1 MIFLLNKTS
10 SQNKERHTMLKQT
23 FTLHTHNN
31 ELHFDGR
38 YPAREMIQKA
48 QDLGFTT
55 IGVTNH
61 MIMHK
66 NLTSFTQIQPMFF
79 DDFKKAENT
88 YQKHIEILQN
98 LKSEFKINIKI
109 GFEVDFFQ
117 QKEWRNYFEKMITR
131 LPVDYLISGNHF
143 LKNKDESFL
152 CNIFHLKLLNP
163 KPDAETLHELTIHHF
178 ENIIAAI
185 KSGYFSFIAHLD
197 YCTIFGL
204 GEDKRYD
211 EYKYRILEALKETH
225 TPFEINTSGYDRIN
239 RPHPDIWMIKEM
251 AKDGGLVPVLI
262 SDDSHFIEHIG
273 RHFEQ
278 AEQLLQELNYTNRF
292 TLEMLKRP
300 L

>member
-1 MIFLLNKTS
+1 MF
-10 SQNKERHTMLKQT
+10 KQP

-38 YPAREMIQKA
+38 YSAREMIKTA
-48 QDLGFTT
+48 QDLGFST

-61 MIMHK
+61 MIMHPR
-66 NLTSFTQIQPMFF
+66 LTPYLEHEPMFF
-79 DDFKKAENT
+79 DDFRKAENA

-117 QKEWRNYFEKMITR
+117 NKSWRNYFEKMLTR
-131 LPVDYLISGNHF
+131 LPVDYLISGSHF
-143 LKNKDESFL
+143 IKNSDESFI
-152 CNIFHLKLLNP
+152 CNIFHLKYLNP
-163 KPDAETLHELTIHHF
+163 TPDADTIHDLTVHHF

-204 GEDKRYD
+204 GEDKKYD
-211 EYKYRILEALKETH
+211 EYKYRILEALKENN
-225 TPFEINTSGYDRIN
+225 TPFEINTGGYDRIN
-239 RPHPDIWMIKEM
+239 RPHPDVWMIKEM
-251 AKDGGLVPVLI
+251 AKNGGEVPVVI
-262 SDDSHFIEHIG
+262 SDDAHYTEKLG

-292 TLEMLKRP
+292 TLDMLKKP

>member
-1 MIFLLNKTS
+1 M
-10 SQNKERHTMLKQT
+10 QE

-31 ELHFDGR
+31 ELHFDGH
-38 YPAREMIQKA
+38 YSAREMIQA
-48 QDLGFTT
+48 AENLGFKT
-55 IGVTNH
+55 IGVSNH

-66 NLTSFTQIQPMFF
+66 GLTPYLEREPMFF
-79 DDFKKAENT
+79 NDFKKAEKA
-88 YQKHIEILQN
+88 YLKHIEILQN

-117 QKEWRNYFEKMITR
+117 AKEWRNYFEKMIAR
-131 LPVDYLISGNHF
+131 LPVDYLISGSHF
-143 LKNKDESFL
+143 LKNRDESFI
-152 CNIFHLKLLNP
+152 CNIFHLKHLNP
-163 KPDAETLHELTIHHF
+163 QPDTETLHKLTIHHF

-197 YCTIFGL
+197 YCSIFGL
-204 GEDKRYD
+204 GEDKRYN
-211 EYKYRILEALKETH
+211 EYKYQIIETLKETH

-239 RPHPDIWMIKEM
+239 RPHPDVWMIKEL

-262 SDDSHFIEHIG
+262 SDDAHHTEKLG

-278 AEQLLQELNYTNRF
+278 AEQLLQDLHYTNRF
-292 TLEMLKRP
+292 TLNMLKRP